1 MILMRNYIDP
11 KRFYKGLDSLA
22 PGFQIGTVIEGRM
35 ETGPQGRLSRKQRK
49 RTFVDEILADRAVR
63 KYSKRKFSEIQQAA
77 QSGRKGWQKKQQ
89 RKHQPK
95 WAR

>member
-1 MILMRNYIDP
+1 
-11 KRFYKGLDSLA
+11 
-22 PGFQIGTVIEGRM
+22 M

-49 RTFVDEILADRAVR
+49 RTFVDEILADRGVR
-63 KYSKRKFSEIQQAA
+63 KYSKRKFSEIQAAA

-95 WAR
+95 WARG

>member
-1 MILMRNYIDP
+1 V
-11 KRFYKGLDSLA
+11 
-22 PGFQIGTVIEGRM
+22 GTVIEGRM

-77 QSGRKGWQKKQQ
+77 QSGRKGWQKRQQ
-89 RKHQPK
+89 RKHTPK